1 MEIVKNQSFEESEK
15 EQLTLEEVAERFSIP
30 LWTLRTYAS
39 QRKFPIVKLGRRI
52 YVNTNEFRQWLN
64 RFRVEP
70 TG

>member
-1 MEIVKNQSFEESEK
+1 MEIVKKQLLEESEK
-15 EQLTLEEVAERFSIP
+15 ELLTLEEVTERFSIP

-52 YVNTNEFRQWLN
+52 YVNTHEFRQWLN

-70 TG
+70 VG